1 VDTQPPKISA
11 SLMCADLCN
20 VERDVR
26 ALEQAGVDWL
36 HFDIMDGRFVPNIA
50 LGPDSVRAVRAISD
64 LPLDVHLMVE
74 EPERYLPQFLDAGSD
89 ILAIHVEAT
98 RHLRRTLQLIREGGA
113 RPALC
118 LNPAT
123 PLDAIEYAAGLIDML
138 VIMTVDPGFAGQKLI
153 RSTLPKIAAAR
164 EFVRS
169 RGASTTDVVGATR
182 RAAPTGAETTEMEI
196 QVDGNVSFEHAP
208 EMVAQGATVLVA
220 GSSSVFREGLSIEEG
235 VERLR
240 AAVATQER

>member
-1 VDTQPPKISA
+1 MPVKISA

-36 HFDIMDGRFVPNIA
+36 HFDIMDGRFVPNIT
-50 LGPDSVRAVRAISD
+50 LGPDFVRAVRAISD

-123 PLDAIEYAAGLIDML
+123 PLDAIEYAADLIDML

-153 RSTLPKIAAAR
+153 PTALPKIAEAKELLRAR
-164 EFVRS
+164 GS
-169 RGASTTDVVGATR
+169 DA
-182 RAAPTGAETTEMEI
+182 EI

-220 GSSSVFREGLSIEEG
+220 GSSSVFRKGLSIEEG